1 MGRISIAEANALV
14 GKLSS
19 EQIRVQ
25 AYFKSSSGCEAR
37 LLGFVRYQTPKH
49 EFSLILGDP
58 TARDVVRDGL
68 IVSTSGPS
76 LIPGQAYLSLRP
88 LQSRCEIWYGERRE
102 LPAEQKHLADEFGES
117 ALSLCFTFLDFNE
130 CFALFFTI

>member
-1 MGRISIAEANALV
+1 MGRISLAEANALV

-19 EQIRVQ
+19 ERIRVQ
-25 AYFKSSSGCEAR
+25 AYFKSSSGCETR
-37 LLGFVRYQTPKH
+37 ILGFVVYQTPKH
-49 EFSLILGDP
+49 ESFRIFGDP

-76 LIPGQAYLSLRP
+76 LVPGQAYLLLRP
-88 LQSRCEIWYGERRE
+88 FQSRCEIWYGERPE